1 MMYCVITECA
11 NNFNLFQ
18 VITQDFLP
26 AKFDGNLAEKDT
38 VACTAKQRSIKTHS

>member
-26 AKFDGNLAEKDT
+26 AKFDGNLAEMILWH
-38 VACTAKQRSIKTHS
+38 VLQNNEV